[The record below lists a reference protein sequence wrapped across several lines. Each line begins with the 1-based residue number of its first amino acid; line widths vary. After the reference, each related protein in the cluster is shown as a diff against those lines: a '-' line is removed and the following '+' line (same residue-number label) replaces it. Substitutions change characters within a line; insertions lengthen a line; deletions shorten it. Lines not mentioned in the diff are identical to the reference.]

1 MNWFW
6 NSRLVV
12 LVENL
17 LINTTNYIWRKRRE
31 LEKVNSKKKK

>member
-6 NSRLVV
+6 NSHLIEV
-12 LVENL
+12 VENF

-31 LEKVNSKKKK
+31 LEKVNIKKKK